1 MTQTRTEEPALS
13 PEATRLFSYINKVED
28 LRVYLAQIAECTN
41 AVELA
46 RVIVNM
52 AEREPRDHSGR
63 DGEGAFYLVVLAS
76 HTFVRIGQD
85 CQ

>member
-1 MTQTRTEEPALS
+1 MNQCGGTGQGYSSDGRTG
-13 PEATRLFSYINKVED
+13 TED
-28 LRVYLAQIAECTN
+28 YF
-41 AVELA
+41 
-46 RVIVNM
+46 
-52 AEREPRDHSGR
+52 GR